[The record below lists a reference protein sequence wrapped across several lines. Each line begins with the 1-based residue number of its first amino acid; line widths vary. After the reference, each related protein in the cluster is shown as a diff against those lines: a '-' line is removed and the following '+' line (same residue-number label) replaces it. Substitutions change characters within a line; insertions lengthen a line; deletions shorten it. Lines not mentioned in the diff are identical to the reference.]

1 MTMKQLIAR
10 PKLFSLLLL
19 LLLAS
24 LSVESAA
31 QTRTQSQTPA
41 FKITAIQAK
50 LFFDQRGTFSED
62 VLSGENKSLWN
73 VGISGGSAGGLSTST
88 LVLVEITGKP
98 WDVVGRNVE
107 FIARGPRR
115 TLMRRVTEVGSL
127 GEEGK
132 FYAAFW
138 LTDTGCAPVRLSA
151 RIIGQSPALAMKK
164 TIDFRCGE

>member
-1 MTMKQLIAR
+1 MKILIAR
-10 PKLFSLLLL
+10 PKLFSLLLVF
-19 LLLAS
+19 AS
-24 LSVESAA
+24 LSMESAA
-31 QTRTQSQTPA
+31 QKRIHGQTSA

-73 VGISGGSAGGLSTST
+73 VGVSGGSAGGLSTST

-98 WDVVGRNVE
+98 WDVLGRNVE

-115 TLMRRVTEVGSL
+115 MLLRKIVEVGSL

-138 LTDTGCAPVRLSA
+138 LTGTGCDPVRLSA